1 MHSHYPV
8 MTITDAYLK
17 LNLADSLSGEELAE
31 LQSAADEET
40 GGSLEKLL
48 FLRARDVVRRRREA
62 RAAAAHGKPE
72 LAA

>member
-1 MHSHYPV
+1 

-17 LNLADSLSGEELAE
+17 LNLADSLSGEDLAE

-40 GGSLEKLL
+40 EGSLEKLL

-62 RAAAAHGKPE
+62 RAAKSHGKPE